1 VIEMTKKSLFTALRA
16 HPLLLDGAAAS
27 QLSQQ
32 GLRAGDCPEEWNR
45 THPRTV
51 AAIHQAFVEAGAQ
64 VVTTNSLGANRV
76 GLNRYG
82 LANQVFELNL
92 SAAQIARES
101 CPSDIY
107 VAGSVGPTGEMVTPS
122 GRLTFEKLVSVF
134 QEQIAGLVEGGV
146 DLICVENMSQ
156 LHEARAAVI
165 AAKRFPR
172 IPVLVTMIFTFSP
185 TGFRTTMNVDPQ
197 SAVLEL
203 EAAGANA
210 IGCSCGQLT
219 AKQMARL
226 VARLKKL
233 TKLPIVAQLDPGKP
247 NLRKGL
253 LFYSRTPQQL
263 AQGAREVLQAGADIV
278 GGSWGTTPSHIAAIA
293 ESIPQVKKTARRRT
307 SPGTKRA
314 ASKKGSVRGKSTA
327 GKKSTARSTTP
338 SKSASKSK
346 SKARTKGA
354 AAKQSAAE
362 KKSAAR
368 AGSASAKKPAARKK
382 STPRAKSTTRKR

>member
-1 VIEMTKKSLFTALRA
+1 MAKKSLLHTLRA
-16 HPLLLDGAAAS
+16 HPLVLDGATAS
-27 QLSQQ
+27 QLGRQ
-32 GLRAGDCPEEWNR
+32 GLRAGECPEEWNR

-51 AAIHQAFVEAGAQ
+51 AAIHQAFVQAGAQ

-92 SAAQIARES
+92 SAAQIAREI
-101 CPSDIY
+101 CPENIY

-122 GRLTFEKLVSVF
+122 GRLTFEKLVTVF

-165 AAKRFPR
+165 AAKQFPR
-172 IPVLVTMIFTFSP
+172 VPILVTMIFTAHS

-203 EAAGANA
+203 EAAGADA
-210 IGCSCGQLT
+210 LGCSCGQLT

-226 VARLKKL
+226 VIRLKEL
-233 TKLPIVAQLDPGKP
+233 TRLPIIAQLDPGKP
-247 NLRKGL
+247 SLRKGL

-278 GGSWGTTPSHIAAIA
+278 GGSWGTTPNHIAAIA
-293 ESIPQVKKTARRRT
+293 DSVPSVKRTVRVKGGARKKSASPTGARTGSSTTKKKTT
-307 SPGTKRA
+307 TKKSSP
-314 ASKKGSVRGKSTA
+314 KKSAPRKKSTA
-327 GKKSTARSTTP
+327 GKRRS
-338 SKSASKSK
+338 
-346 SKARTKGA
+346 
-354 AAKQSAAE
+354 
-362 KKSAAR
+362 
-368 AGSASAKKPAARKK
+368 
-382 STPRAKSTTRKR
+382 

>member
-1 VIEMTKKSLFTALRA
+1 MTKKSLFTELRA

-27 QLSQQ
+27 QLGHE

-92 SAAQIARES
+92 SAAQIARET
-101 CPSDIY
+101 CPSGIY

-122 GRLTFEKLVSVF
+122 GRLTFEKLVAIF

-165 AAKRFPR
+165 AAKKFPR
-172 IPVLVTMIFTFSP
+172 IPVLVTMVFTINP

-203 EAAGANA
+203 EAAGADA

-247 NLRKGL
+247 SLRKGL

-263 AQGAREVLQAGADIV
+263 ARGAREVLQAGADIV

-293 ESIPQVKKTARRRT
+293 ESIPKVKRTARAK
-307 SPGTKRA
+307 SATKKKSTAKKSAAGGKKAAGAKKKPA
-314 ASKKGSVRGKSTA
+314 ASKK
-327 GKKSTARSTTP
+327 
-338 SKSASKSK
+338 KSAAVKK
-346 SKARTKGA
+346 KPAVRTK
-354 AAKQSAAE
+354 SAPK
-362 KKSAAR
+362 KKSAAVK
-368 AGSASAKKPAARKK
+368 KKPAAKK
-382 STPRAKSTTRKR
+382 SAPRAKGAAGKRRS

>member
-1 VIEMTKKSLFTALRA
+1 MTKKSLLHKLRA

-27 QLSQQ
+27 LLGRE
-32 GLRAGDCPEEWNR
+32 GLRAGECPEEWNR
-45 THPRTV
+45 THPQTV
-51 AAIHQAFVEAGAQ
+51 ASIHQAFVEAGAQ

-92 SAAQIARES
+92 SAAQIAREI
-101 CPSDIY
+101 CPEDIY

-122 GRLTFEKLVSVF
+122 GRLTFEKLVAIF

-165 AAKRFPR
+165 AVKQFPR
-172 IPVLVTMIFTFSP
+172 VPVLVTMVFTVHP

-203 EAAGANA
+203 EAAGADA

-226 VARLKKL
+226 VTRLKEL
-233 TKLPIVAQLDPGKP
+233 TKLPIIAQLDPGKP
-247 NLRKGL
+247 SLRKGL

-263 AQGAREVLQAGADIV
+263 AQGTKEVLQAGADIV
-278 GGSWGTTPSHIAAIA
+278 GGSWGTTPNHIAAMA
-293 ESIPQVKKTARRRT
+293 ESIPKVKR
-307 SPGTKRA
+307 
-314 ASKKGSVRGKSTA
+314 
-327 GKKSTARSTTP
+327 
-338 SKSASKSK
+338 
-346 SKARTKGA
+346 
-354 AAKQSAAE
+354 
-362 KKSAAR
+362 
-368 AGSASAKKPAARKK
+368 AARKK
-382 STPRAKSTTRKR
+382 RASSDRGGAHKKRSSPKNAPKKKRRP